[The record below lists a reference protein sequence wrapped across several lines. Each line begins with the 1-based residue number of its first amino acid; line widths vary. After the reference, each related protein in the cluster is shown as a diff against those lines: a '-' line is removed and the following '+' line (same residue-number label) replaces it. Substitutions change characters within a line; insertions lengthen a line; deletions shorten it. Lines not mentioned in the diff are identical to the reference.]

1 MIRVE
6 TAIKIKVILAFA
18 IVYSIYSSSQAFDC
32 RLEFESQVQ
41 YDTGENATGVDV
53 GDFNGDGYSDLIIAN
68 RNTDDIVVLVNDGVG
83 NFSLHSTTFIGGTPR
98 YVVAGDLDGDGDIDA
113 ATPNWDGETVS
124 ILLNDG
130 AGNLL
135 GALVDVFLM
144 PFIPLLIPVMKVMAG
159 LIKWLVKFME
169 DPMGALKEAWGNIS
183 NFVMNDLKEFGKSLF
198 TVTFWKELWG
208 DINWEQILK
217 MGVGGAGL
225 VGLVAALSGGISL
238 AMAAPGFITRLV
250 TGLIP
255 GMGGGKGAA
264 GNLLGG
270 CCGPGAGGALTKGAK
285 GAGAAGIGV
294 RILSAVPIALAAGAL
309 AGVII
314 GGDGLPGPIKE
325 IQEEFHKWLPQQSQH
340 IQDAIKQ
347 QLYYTGLNLK
357 EQTEYMKST
366 LDAQKTA
373 KGDATYQEIAE
384 HGSRTGPGWSQTP
397 GGPNAWLDSVMN
409 QNDMNV
415 TIEIIPPAG
424 TGIYTSGTEDG
435 YSYKVDVVTARENQ
449 KWSLEG

>member
-1 MIRVE
+1 MADVSGTINVE
-6 TAIKIKVILAFA
+6 VIYKEAGGSGASASDITGGGGGGSASGSAAAADKKKNSGFLSEMSKFAKVTAASLTVGAAIKNSKVMSGFLGTM
-18 IVYSIYSSSQAFDC
+18 SQ
-32 RLEFESQVQ
+32 
-41 YDTGENATGVDV
+41 
-53 GDFNGDGYSDLIIAN
+53 
-68 RNTDDIVVLVNDGVG
+68 
-83 NFSLHSTTFIGGTPR
+83 
-98 YVVAGDLDGDGDIDA
+98 
-113 ATPNWDGETVS
+113 
-124 ILLNDG
+124 
-130 AGNLL
+130 LL